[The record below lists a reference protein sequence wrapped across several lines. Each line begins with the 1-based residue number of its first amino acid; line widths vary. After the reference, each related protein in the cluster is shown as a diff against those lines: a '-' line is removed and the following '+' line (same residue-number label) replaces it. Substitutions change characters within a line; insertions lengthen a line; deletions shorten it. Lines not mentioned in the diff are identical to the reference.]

1 MLPPARP
8 WTTENKQG
16 ATPESLQSLSELKE
30 VLENKLNPNKL
41 TSTGAKKCIFKQ
53 TLSKTTFAGGLR
65 AGNFT
70 KKGTVTSM
78 SVCKALCCRSDKCD
92 VAVMMKNG
100 CFLLTCHSKQL
111 CKPRKAHTTSFSLK
125 LAYRDR
131 EKEEA
136 ELEAQQIED
145 EDGEDSD
152 NDEDSSNDEGQLK
165 VINLKTL

>member
-1 MLPPARP
+1 MLPPTRP
-8 WTTENKQG
+8 WPTTNKQG
-16 ATPESLQSLSELKE
+16 VTPESFQSLSELKE
-30 VLENKLNPNKL
+30 VLEDKLKPDKP
-41 TSTGAKKCIFKQ
+41 SARKCIFKQ

-70 KKGTVTSM
+70 NKGTVTSM

-111 CKPRKAHTTSFSLK
+111 CKPRKAHTRSFSLK

-145 EDGEDSD
+145 DGEDSD
-152 NDEDSSNDEGQLK
+152 DGDDDVKNDDGELFKNTNQ
-165 VINLKTL
+165 T